1 MNVVLYTTNCPR
13 CNVLVT
19 KLNDKGIPFTEFTDV
34 DEMINKGISLA
45 PMLEVDGEMM
55 DFATAN
61 NWIKNYNK

>member
-13 CNVLVT
+13 CKVLEN
-19 KLNDKGIPFTEFTDV
+19 KMNGKGIQFTAFTDV

-45 PMLEVDGEMM
+45 PMLEVDGELM

-61 NWIKNYNK
+61 NWIKNYNE